1 MVRDLLLAWDCSRH
15 DWLDENFALL
25 RGDWPPGVS
34 RLAQASIDGDRVT
47 ISNVRNFE
55 WHGTDQ
61 FIERWE
67 VRTFFALLAKPAGSD
82 RVLLG
87 GSVYCAPNF
96 LLLIQP
102 SSNRFARVRSRA
114 GPVVQGNDSI
124 LHRKDKEN

>member
-25 RGDWPPGVS
+25 RGDWPPRVS

-61 FIERWE
+61 FIER
-67 VRTFFALLAKPAGSD
+67 
-82 RVLLG
+82 
-87 GSVYCAPNF
+87 
-96 LLLIQP
+96 
-102 SSNRFARVRSRA
+102 
-114 GPVVQGNDSI
+114 
-124 LHRKDKEN
+124 